1 MSSLVNNNLHN
12 LFCKKKLLN
21 LVFKKG
27 LNKCQDWRQRGRNN
41 AVETG
46 RTCSAEAAQG
56 NFSIETKTFGRK
68 VQYKL
73 EKL

>member
-1 MSSLVNNNLHN
+1 M
-12 LFCKKKLLN
+12 N

-27 LNKCQDWRQRGRNN
+27 LNKCQDLRGRNN

-46 RTCSAEAAQG
+46 RTCPAEAAQG

-68 VQYKL
+68 VQYKS